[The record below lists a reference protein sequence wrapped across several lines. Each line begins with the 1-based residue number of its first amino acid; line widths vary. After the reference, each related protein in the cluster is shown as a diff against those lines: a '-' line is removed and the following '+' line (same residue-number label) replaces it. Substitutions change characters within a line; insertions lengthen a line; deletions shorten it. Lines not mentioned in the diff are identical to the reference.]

1 MKLSQ
6 IIKILRA
13 AKKQYGDVPV
23 MLMDEEDGR
32 WCPVK
37 EVMKLHPNTDPHGCL
52 NRAEP
57 VNAIALSRTGGNAPD
72 LVLPNAP
79 LQASGADDNQK
90 TK

>member
-6 IIKILRA
+6 IIKILRTE
-13 AKKQYGDVPV
+13 KKQYGDVPV

-37 EVMKLHPNTDPHGCL
+37 EVMKLHPYTDKHGCL

-72 LVLPNAP
+72 LVLPNVEVRHGGTTAP
-79 LQASGADDNQK
+79 DLK
-90 TK
+90 